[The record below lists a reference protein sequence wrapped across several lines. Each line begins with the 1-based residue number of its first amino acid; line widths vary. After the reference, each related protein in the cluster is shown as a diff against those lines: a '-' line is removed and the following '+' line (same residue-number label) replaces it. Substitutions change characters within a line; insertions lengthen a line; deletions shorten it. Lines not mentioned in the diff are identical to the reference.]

1 MNVQKSQAVG
11 LKVRRLTITFV
22 AAFSIGLFGVIV
34 AYGFT
39 H

>member
-1 MNVQKSQAVG
+1 MNAPHSQAVG
-11 LKVRRLTITFV
+11 PKARRLTITFL